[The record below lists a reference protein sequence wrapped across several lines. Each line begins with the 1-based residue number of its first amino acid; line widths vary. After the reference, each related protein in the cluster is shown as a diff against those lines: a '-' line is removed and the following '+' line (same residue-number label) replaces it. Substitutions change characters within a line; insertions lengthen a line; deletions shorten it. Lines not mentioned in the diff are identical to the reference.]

1 MSHENLSELI
11 NRLGELAPI
20 AALPLERREEI
31 ARLCTLDSYS
41 PNQGEI
47 ELDGWAGQVV
57 YLLTGEA
64 KLSYADGGFDVL
76 VGGADSARHPL
87 RSANRNLRACKPIT
101 DVELL
106 RLDAE
111 MLDLIL
117 AWDQSSN
124 DHDASNASDATD
136 WRMMS
141 GMFAIQ
147 NLARGAFASLPAANI
162 SRLRDR
168 FARIEVR
175 RGDVILREDEPGDYY
190 YLIESGRCT
199 ITRKVGGADME
210 IADLKPGDAFG
221 EEALLSNATR
231 NATVTMKTNGALMR
245 LSKSDFFELLSEPL
259 LNRIDWKEANLRVAN
274 GAQWVDVRYPAEFV
288 RDGLPGAIN
297 IPLNEVR
304 RSVQLLD
311 AGREYV
317 AYCQSGRRSS
327 AAAFL
332 FSQRGLRA
340 SVLAGGF
347 HAFNTISPESV
358 SQ

>member
-1 MSHENLSELI
+1 MNHGRISDLI
-11 NRLGELAPI
+11 YRLGELAPI
-20 AALPLERREEI
+20 AALPFERREEI
-31 ARLCTLDSYS
+31 ARLCTLDAISS
-41 PNQGEI
+41 NQGEI
-47 ELDGWAGQVV
+47 EISGWTGQVV

-64 KLSYADGGFDVL
+64 KLSYADGSFEVL
-76 VGGADSARHPL
+76 VGGVESAQHPL
-87 RSANRNLRACKPIT
+87 FAANRNILACRPIT

-106 RLDAE
+106 RLDGE

-117 AWDQSSN
+117 AWDQSSARHEVA
-124 DHDASNASDATD
+124 DQPATTD

-141 GMFAIQ
+141 GMFAVQ

-162 SRLRDR
+162 TRLLDR
-168 FARIEVR
+168 FARIEVKR
-175 RGDVILREDEPGDYY
+175 SDVVLREDEPGDHY

-199 ITRKVGGADME
+199 VTRKIGGVEME
-210 IADLKPGDAFG
+210 IADLKPGEAFG
-221 EEALLSNATR
+221 EEALLSNVLR
-231 NATVTMKTNGALMR
+231 NATVTMKTDGVLLR

-259 LNRIDWKEANLRVAN
+259 LNRINWSEASQRVAK

-311 AGREYV
+311 TGREYV
-317 AYCQSGRRSS
+317 TYCQSGRRSS

-332 FSQRGLRA
+332 FSQRGLQA

-347 HAFNTISPESV
+347 HEYNTILPETV